1 VEQIEVAVV
10 GSGFSGIGMGITLLQ
25 AGIDDFV
32 LFEKDDDLGGTWRDN
47 TYPGCACDIPSYLYS
62 YSFEPN
68 PDWSRMFAPWD
79 EILDYLR
86 RCADKYGVTPHIRFG
101 TEVTEAEFDERAGR
115 WTLTTSAGQVS
126 ARVLVTGVGILHQP
140 RLPDIPGL
148 GSFAGTTFHSAR
160 WRHDH
165 DLTGRRVAAIGTG
178 ASAIQYVPKVAEQAA
193 QLDVYQRT
201 APWVTPRMDRAVG
214 PRERRLHARFPA
226 GQRAI
231 RDAIYLIL
239 ELRGVGFA
247 VHPRMMKALELQARF
262 HLRRQVKDPGLR
274 ARLTPDY
281 QIGCKRVL
289 LSDDYYPALTR
300 PNVELVTDRITR
312 VTPDGVR
319 TADGVERR
327 CDTIVLGTGFELAA
341 NLTRMRITGRDGLK
355 LDEEWKRDGM
365 SAHLGMTVA
374 GFPNLFLLTG
384 PNTALGHSSLLFMVE
399 SQLRYVLQ
407 AIDVLRRY
415 GGASYLEVREDVQR
429 RFTGGVRGKL
439 GDAVWQTGCGSW
451 YLDDQGRNT
460 AIWPHFTTGYWW
472 RTRRLD
478 PSDYA
483 LVQGH
488 P

>member
-1 VEQIEVAVV
+1 
-10 GSGFSGIGMGITLLQ
+10 
-25 AGIDDFV
+25 
-32 LFEKDDDLGGTWRDN
+32 
-47 TYPGCACDIPSYLYS
+47 
-62 YSFEPN
+62 
-68 PDWSRMFAPWD
+68 
-79 EILDYLR
+79 
-86 RCADKYGVTPHIRFG
+86 
-101 TEVTEAEFDERAGR
+101 
-115 WTLTTSAGQVS
+115 
-126 ARVLVTGVGILHQP
+126 
-140 RLPDIPGL
+140 
-148 GSFAGTTFHSAR
+148 
-160 WRHDH
+160 
-165 DLTGRRVAAIGTG
+165 
-178 ASAIQYVPKVAEQAA
+178 
-193 QLDVYQRT
+193 
-201 APWVTPRMDRAVG
+201 
-214 PRERRLHARFPA
+214 
-226 GQRAI
+226 
-231 RDAIYLIL
+231 
-239 ELRGVGFA
+239 
-247 VHPRMMKALELQARF
+247 MKALELQARF

-341 NLTRMRITGRDGLK
+341 NLTRMRITGRDGLE